1 MRRRTILARTL
12 ALMVVPL
19 LRAGA
24 ARAAAAPTEAP
35 ATLIRRIIDEAFNAG
50 RLDII
55 DHGLAADYVD
65 HQAGSD
71 APRGPEGFKGFVR
84 GFRATF
90 PDVHVT
96 VEDLIAEGDKV
107 ALRVTWRGTQ
117 LGGLGGVPATGLPV
131 EFPGFHVYRFE
142 NGKVTEHWGLQDDLS
157 LLLQLGV
164 VAPGAV
170 PPTPGTTIR
179 A

>member
-1 MRRRTILARTL
+1 MRCRTILTRAF
-12 ALMVVPL
+12 ALMVAPL
-19 LRAGA
+19 LRAGPT
-24 ARAAAAPTEAP
+24 RAAVAPAEAP

-50 RLDII
+50 QLDVI
-55 DHGLAADYVD
+55 DHGLAADYLD
-65 HQAGSD
+65 HQAGPD

-84 GFRATF
+84 RFRATF
-90 PDVHVT
+90 PDVYVT

-117 LGGLGGVPATGLPV
+117 LGPLGGVPATGLSV

-142 NGKVTEHWGLQDDLS
+142 KGKVAEHWGLQDDLG

-170 PPTPGTTIR
+170 PPTPGATAR